1 MDIFDF
7 NPWWETGSVEREFKK
22 KVKRDLFNSLK
33 QNIEKKTIDT
43 IIGLRRVG
51 KTTLMYQLIDFLL
64 NKGVDPKK
72 YTLFFI

>member
-43 IIGLRRVG
+43 IIGLRRVV
-51 KTTLMYQLIDFLL
+51 KQ
-64 NKGVDPKK
+64 P
-72 YTLFFI
+72 